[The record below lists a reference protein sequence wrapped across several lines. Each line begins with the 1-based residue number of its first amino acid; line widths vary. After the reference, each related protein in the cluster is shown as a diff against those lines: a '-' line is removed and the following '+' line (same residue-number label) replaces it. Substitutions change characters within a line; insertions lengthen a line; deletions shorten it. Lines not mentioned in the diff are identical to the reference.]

1 MSCLFCHW
9 YLLFPIAIYSFPLLF
24 IISSAP
30 NYCDTMGNKGAFIT
44 LTGGKLEP
52 QYTTYEGSLTFPY
65 FSSDLIQNLIFTNNL
80 FQLWP
85 TPMWSRWPTRTPCSA
100 CLDSEHSLIYTSPCP
115 PWIQNCEV
123 EQLLN
128 LAILLW
134 GKLAGH
140 LSEYQQLWKT
150 SSTQL
155 YKDCAMPPSP
165 AYQIAKLWQ
174 KAF

>member
-1 MSCLFCHW
+1 M
-9 YLLFPIAIYSFPLLF
+9 PLLF
-24 IISSAP
+24 IFSHCLFISSAP

-52 QYTTYEGSLTFPY
+52 QYTTYEGSLSFPY
-65 FSSDLIQNLIFTNNL
+65 FSSDLIQNLIYTNNL

-134 GKLAGH
+134 SKFSWTPQWIISNCERHRRLNYIRTVQCH
-140 LSEYQQLWKT
+140 RVLPT
-150 SSTQL
+150 R
-155 YKDCAMPPSP
+155 
-165 AYQIAKLWQ
+165 
-174 KAF
+174 